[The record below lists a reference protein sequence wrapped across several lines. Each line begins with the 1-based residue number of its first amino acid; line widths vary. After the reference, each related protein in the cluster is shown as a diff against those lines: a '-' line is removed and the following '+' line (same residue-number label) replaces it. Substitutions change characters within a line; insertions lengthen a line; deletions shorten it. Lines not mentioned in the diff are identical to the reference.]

1 MSSAR
6 IVDTYQSEHLKT
18 QDYAPFFSFL
28 ALTKIVLKTLEKC
41 TREKTRLERL
51 DEETVERETEAGRKT
66 RDEERRAQRRGEK
79 VTAVTAQRSGRQ
91 AGGTTRAKRG
101 TSREDERSATRIG

>member
-1 MSSAR
+1 M
-6 IVDTYQSEHLKT
+6 DTYQSEHLKT

-66 RDEERRAQRRGEK
+66 RDEERAQRRGEK
-79 VTAVTAQRSGRQ
+79 VTAVTAQRSE
-91 AGGTTRAKRG
+91 K
-101 TSREDERSATRIG
+101 RSASWRDDAREKRY